1 MSSIIALVFRR
12 KTDWVIMAISIKDFT
27 ENLRKDGIIAIV
39 RVDDL
44 SGAVPI
50 VQALR
55 RGGINIIEFTLT
67 NPAAVDAVKAVRD
80 GITESDGMVL
90 GVGSVKTIQQA
101 QQCLDGGAEFV
112 VSPITNFD
120 IINLC
125 NDNEIPVFPGA
136 YTPTEIYQAWEAG
149 ATAVKVF
156 PARNL
161 GAAYIKDILAP
172 MPELKLV
179 PTGGISEKNLAEY
192 VKAGVLALG
201 VGGSLVDTKAVAAG
215 NWQIIEN
222 AAAAVRQAF
231 NVASK

>member
-1 MSSIIALVFRR
+1 M
-12 KTDWVIMAISIKDFT
+12 SIKDFS
-27 ENLRKDGIIAIV
+27 ENLRQDGIVAIV

-44 SGAVPI
+44 SGAVPL

-67 NPAAVDAVKAVRD
+67 NPAAVDAIKAVRD
-80 GITESDGMVL
+80 GIDASEQDRLVL
-90 GVGSVKTIQQA
+90 GVGSVKTMQQA
-101 QQCLDGGAEFV
+101 QQCLEGGAEFI

-120 IINLC
+120 IIKVC
-125 NDNEIPVFPGA
+125 NSNEIPIFPGA

-161 GAAYIKDILAP
+161 GATYIKDILAP

-179 PTGGISEKNLAEY
+179 PTGGISAKNIADY
-192 VKAGVLALG
+192 IKAGVLAVG
-201 VGGSLVDTKAVAAG
+201 VGGSLVDKKAVAAG
-215 NWQIIEN
+215 DWDTIEK
-222 AAAAVRQAF
+222 AAVAVREAF
-231 NVASK
+231 TKA

>member
-1 MSSIIALVFRR
+1 M
-12 KTDWVIMAISIKDFT
+12 TTSIKDFT
-27 ENLRKDGIIAIV
+27 ENLRQDGIIAIV

-44 SGAVPI
+44 SGAVPL

-80 GITESDGMVL
+80 EIAKSEQDGLML
-90 GVGSVKTIQQA
+90 GVGSVKTVQQT
-101 QQCLDGGAEFV
+101 QQCLEGGAEFI

-120 IINLC
+120 IIKLC

-161 GAAYIKDILAP
+161 GTAYIKDILAP

-179 PTGGISEKNLAEY
+179 PTGGISAKNIADY
-192 VKAGVLALG
+192 VKAGVLAVG
-201 VGGSLVDTKAVAAG
+201 VGGSLVDKKAVAAG
-215 NWQIIEN
+215 DWATIEKT
-222 AAAAVRQAF
+222 AATIRQAF
-231 NVASK
+231 AEAQSMLP

>member
-1 MSSIIALVFRR
+1 
-12 KTDWVIMAISIKDFT
+12 MATSIKDFT
-27 ENLRKDGIIAIV
+27 ENLRQDGIIAIV

-44 SGAVPI
+44 SGAVPL
-50 VQALR
+50 VRALR

-80 GITESDGMVL
+80 GIDASEQDGLVL

-101 QQCLDGGAEFV
+101 QQCLEGGAEFI

-172 MPELKLV
+172 MPELKLI

-215 NWQIIEN
+215 NWQVIEN
-222 AAAAVRQAF
+222 AATAVRQAF
-231 NVASK
+231 NAAQQ